1 VIEEKGMNL
10 IACKFGGT
18 SLADAT
24 QFKKVAA
31 IVRSD
36 ARRRA
41 VVVSAPG
48 KRNKQDPKI
57 TDILLS
63 IHDLVSRELD
73 PDPSFALLR
82 ERFLEIERELG
93 VDAGMA
99 ALLKSF
105 QIAVLAGADRD
116 WIASRGE
123 HFSARIMAA
132 YLEATFVE
140 PEGAVFLT
148 ANGLVDDKTWTELP
162 KRLPENGISV
172 MPGFYGTGPHAK
184 VKTFSRGGSDIS
196 GAILARAA
204 KVDLYENWTDVS
216 GLLMADPRIVSDA
229 LPMEKVTYRELRELA
244 YSGANVFHEEAI
256 LPCKQAAIPIR
267 IANTNRPDDSGT
279 LIVPEDQAADRPI
292 AGVAGRSGFS
302 ILQIEKTLMN
312 KERGFG
318 RKVLGILETKGV
330 SYELSPSGIDS
341 MCVVIDQEDFE
352 GSEDAVL
359 EEIQR
364 TCAPDA
370 MSVER
375 DLALIATVGHGM
387 AHRTGVA
394 SRLFLALSQ
403 AGVNVRIIDQGASEL
418 SIIVGVDAA
427 DLPTGIKSIYDAFV
441 RN

>member
-1 VIEEKGMNL
+1 MS
-10 IACKFGGT
+10 IASKFGGT

-24 QFKKVAA
+24 QFKKVAE
-31 IVRSD
+31 IVKADPERKL
-36 ARRRA
+36 

-48 KRNKQDPKI
+48 KRNKQDPKV

-63 IHDLVSRELD
+63 IHDLVSRDLD

-99 ALLKSF
+99 AQLKAF
-105 QIAVLAGADRD
+105 QVAVLGGADRD

-132 YLEATFVE
+132 YLGGGFVE
-140 PEGAVFLT
+140 AEGAVFLSP
-148 ANGLVDDKTWTELP
+148 NGLVDEKTWSTLP
-162 KRLPENGISV
+162 GRIPAGIAV
-172 MPGFYGTGPHAK
+172 MPGFYGTGPNGK

-196 GAILARAA
+196 GAILARAGGA
-204 KVDLYENWTDVS
+204 KLYENWTDVS
-216 GLLMADPRIVSDA
+216 GLLMADPRVVADA
-229 LPMEKVTYRELRELA
+229 APMERVTYRELRELA

-256 LPCKQAAIPIR
+256 LPCKQAGIPIR
-267 IANTNRPDDSGT
+267 IANTNRPSDPGT

-292 AGVAGRSGFS
+292 AGVAGRSGFCL
-302 ILQIEKTLMN
+302 LQIEKTLMN

-341 MCVVIDQEDFE
+341 MCVVIDQDDFDGVE
-352 GSEDAVL
+352 ESVL
-359 EEIQR
+359 AEIRR
-364 TCAPDA
+364 TCDPDDIG
-370 MSVER
+370 VER

-387 AHRTGVA
+387 SRRTGVA
-394 SRLFLALSQ
+394 AKLFGALGNSQ
-403 AGVNVRIIDQGASEL
+403 VNVRVIDQGASEL

-427 DLPTGIKSIYDAFV
+427 DLPRGIRAIYDAFV